1 MPANYELGGSIMKEP
16 KKAKWVL
23 GASGI
28 LLAAAI
34 LTQINSS
41 TQAET
46 TRTNNSQDVN
56 QHNMTKREKE
66 LVQLDWT
73 NFEMTSQPA
82 VKSER
87 KTKRT

>member
-1 MPANYELGGSIMKEP
+1 MPANYELGGRIMKDP

-28 LLAAAI
+28 LLSAAI
-34 LTQINSS
+34 LTQINSP
-41 TQAET
+41 TEAET
-46 TRTNNSQDVN
+46 TRANNSQDVN
-56 QHNMTKREKE
+56 QDNMTKREKE

-73 NFEMTSQPA
+73 NFEVTNQAP

>member
-1 MPANYELGGSIMKEP
+1 MKDP

-28 LLAAAI
+28 LLSAAI
-34 LTQINSS
+34 LTQINSP
-41 TQAET
+41 TEAET
-46 TRTNNSQDVN
+46 TRTNNIQEVD
-56 QHNMTKREKE
+56 QENMTNKEKE

-73 NFEMTSQPA
+73 NFEVTSQPA

>member
-1 MPANYELGGSIMKEP
+1 MKDP

-23 GASGI
+23 GASG
-28 LLAAAI
+28 LLLSAAI
-34 LTQINSS
+34 LSQINSPAEAES
-41 TQAET
+41 TSTINIQEVD
-46 TRTNNSQDVN
+46 QG
-56 QHNMTKREKE
+56 NMTKKEKE

-73 NFEMTSQPA
+73 NFEVTRQAA

>member
-1 MPANYELGGSIMKEP
+1 MKDP

-28 LLAAAI
+28 LLSAAI
-34 LTQINSS
+34 LTQINNP
-41 TQAET
+41 TEAET
-46 TRTNNSQDVN
+46 TRTNNIQEVD
-56 QHNMTKREKE
+56 QKNMTEKEKE
-66 LVQLDWT
+66 LAQLDWT
-73 NFEMTSQPA
+73 NFEVTSQPA

>member
-1 MPANYELGGSIMKEP
+1 MKDP

-23 GASGI
+23 GASGM
-28 LLAAAI
+28 LLSAAL
-34 LTQINSS
+34 LTQINSP

-46 TRTNNSQDVN
+46 SRSNNIQNLD
-56 QHNMTKREKE
+56 QENMTEREQE

-73 NFEMTSQPA
+73 NFEITSQAA

>member
-1 MPANYELGGSIMKEP
+1 MKDP

-28 LLAAAI
+28 LLSAAL
-34 LTQINSS
+34 LTQINSP

-46 TRTNNSQDVN
+46 SRSNNIQNLD
-56 QHNMTKREKE
+56 QENMTEREQE

-73 NFEMTSQPA
+73 NFEITSQAA

-87 KTKRT
+87 KTKRS

>member
-1 MPANYELGGSIMKEP
+1 MKDP
-16 KKAKWVL
+16 KKARWVL

-28 LLAAAI
+28 LLSAAL
-34 LTQINSS
+34 LTQINSP

-46 TRTNNSQDVN
+46 SRSNNIQNLD
-56 QHNMTKREKE
+56 QENMTEREQE

-73 NFEMTSQPA
+73 NFEITSQA
-82 VKSER
+82 TVKSER

>member
-1 MPANYELGGSIMKEP
+1 MKDP

-28 LLAAAI
+28 LLSATL
-34 LTQINSS
+34 LTQINSP
-41 TQAET
+41 TEAET
-46 TRTNNSQDVN
+46 TRKSNIQEVD
-56 QHNMTKREKE
+56 QKNMTKKEKE

-73 NFEMTSQPA
+73 NFEIISQSA

>member
-1 MPANYELGGSIMKEP
+1 MKEP

-28 LLAAAI
+28 LLSAAI
-34 LTQINSS
+34 LSQINSPEEAES
-41 TQAET
+41 T
-46 TRTNNSQDVN
+46 RSNNIQEVN
-56 QHNMTKREKE
+56 QENMTKKEKE

-73 NFEMTSQPA
+73 NFEVARQPA

>member
-1 MPANYELGGSIMKEP
+1 MKEP

-56 QHNMTKREKE
+56 QHKMTKREKE